1 MTEKEK
7 DTSLR
12 CHWDGDFA
20 TWPDYVRKVRLA
32 FEKTRRRR
40 RAQLGPDLV
49 SQLSGRAWVVT
60 QEIDYKALTQ
70 PNGARYLITFLEERL
85 ARVPIPDA
93 GSQAEALLLRLRRV
107 PGTSMAT
114 WCAQVREQ
122 YRKLQ
127 RALRR
132 ARGDAVEFKPGGA
145 PSQTSSKPRSS
156 PEPAAEEGTEEEE
169 AQRADE
175 EEAEPRSPA
184 RPSSSKGGKSK
195 GKGDDLRSPSRG
207 SRSDPSDSEDEQ
219 DDNFWDD
226 LDTGLPEVLPSELL
240 GWIMLRKSSLNA
252 AQRLNVLSSIG
263 NSLKADDI
271 EKGLRGAEDELRLV
285 EKEREGRPKGSG
297 KSKHRPSFWVEHQGE
312 WGLLLTSEC
321 DDEDLLEGDI
331 HWLGGLPQ
339 DQVFQT
345 TSWETPSAP
354 PPAVEETFMSDDGF
368 WGADPSNPGAYL
380 WWNLEAD
387 GEYYHCDSHGTFWSW
402 SEADV
407 WNDVL
412 WSTPEES
419 KPIVEAFA
427 AYEEKMRSFQESRRA
442 SAAKNAS
449 RGFFPKG
456 KFKGKSMFGKKG
468 GKGKGFGTRFA
479 SSSTSSSSPSVM
491 AVQGGGKPGSPGYQ
505 GCFICGAKDH
515 DYRSCPRRSR
525 PGGKGG
531 KVFMVAEEEELMET
545 FVCHP
550 LSHPERPLEIMA
562 ADEISHPET
571 EGFGVLDT
579 GATETVAGL
588 AALEWIMYKRHAAGM
603 DHDGF
608 QVLNVPN
615 KLFKFGNGMTQKSES
630 VILLPQRLGDK
641 KLSLGIFTLEAQGVP
656 VLVGIR
662 TLAKLGALIDTGRS
676 AMVLT
681 AINASLLAPLRKS
694 SSGHLLMD
702 LSHDWLSE
710 GTQIL
715 FASDTAAPSPSVKY
729 SPSPLSMLSCFMV
742 REGHVFEDCDVH
754 ATSTTSMP
762 MSTTSDVSIF
772 LSESELH
779 FYQSLHG
786 HEAEDFLSQCF
797 AVRFHPPPPDLAR
810 APEDANLAD
819 FEAQDSTSMS
829 WRALT
834 LLAATAAVF
843 GSHVPSS
850 SGQGQELGSELH
862 AKGEEGS
869 EDQRDLHR
877 EVRHFSYGPERPQRP
892 SHPWPAVQRPTR
904 AGTSLQRLGDREQW
918 TCQLGR
924 MPTVSTTLE
933 LHPGVRGNR
942 IAPTS
947 RADSSRHQEASRGI
961 GRESTVQPADEE
973 SSHRLGRCR
982 TLPPDQA
989 RQHPSSQSRSRVWQP
1004 HADHQCHFEPSESRQ
1019 PDSAESDRGGK
1030 SDRRG
1035 DPWHGSWEQIPA
1047 IRNSAR
1053 RSRVRGSL
1061 KPLLVGPESGRRS
1074 SLGVDGGEGAGEP
1087 YMSENSEG
1095 DLALRGGTFA
1105 NSNDQVPKNERM
1117 FKNAQAPPNVKAPPN
1132 LFKFDYA
1139 SGAKEQEAF
1148 EDSLPEGR
1156 HDGEPGGEDRTM
1168 TPFPKKEFAMVVESM
1183 NELVEEG
1190 DMIFKAHG
1198 GISSLQQWDVMELC
1212 CGPQSQL
1219 TEEVLK
1225 AGGRGGRI
1233 GLHNNCDLTKE
1244 EGIEKALELL
1254 KAHRPRWI
1262 WASFPCGPTS
1272 AVQALNERTPEG
1284 REKSVFRKRHAR
1296 KVLRGGLRVL
1306 HEHLRMDGEIVWEW
1320 PRFNKAWK
1328 LPEVQEFWHALQTA
1342 GKAYEILADG
1352 CMFGLSSPD
1361 GPVKKPWRFM
1371 VTREHALKGL
1381 ARQCDG
1387 SHHHVPCLGAN
1398 ARNSAYYTPQLC
1410 RVAAR
1415 GMLQTSELIGG
1426 IQEVEPDP
1434 SVLEKLTPQELQH
1447 LMESVLKLHR
1457 LCGHPNN
1464 RALLKLLRARGASEE
1479 LKAAALQLA
1488 CPECHESKTASPTV
1502 KVSLEREDVIWKTL
1516 QMDAFFFRRRGQAH
1530 HFLLMLDEASSFA
1543 VVKEVKVHP
1552 AEESENIT
1560 TAEVITTLEESWSQI
1575 FGYPSRLRCDA
1586 EGAFRGTDLAMWCSE
1601 RGIDM
1606 IHVPA
1611 EHHQATGAVEKA
1623 IGELRWKMEK
1633 FLRNEPIEPKRA
1645 AFAMTQAHNHVTRVG
1660 GYAPAQWA
1668 FGRSENV
1675 TINVAAASSE
1685 GIPGHEMAENLRL
1698 RIEAEHLHNKL
1709 SAEARISRARNSRSK
1724 PAKQFIPGDIVFY
1737 QRYKVPRR
1745 APANEDV
1752 DVPRMRIARWYGPA
1766 RVLACETRVDDTGT
1780 ARTPS
1785 SVVWLVSC
1793 GRLLKAHCDQV
1804 RHGSERELLIA
1815 NASGTMAMPWTFS
1828 MMSNSLTKGAFEDLT
1843 SSKAERFEAK
1853 RRQTF
1858 RPSALERKRQKQQE
1872 EDEVQDDAM
1881 SSSSEELL
1889 PDEVHMDPTLKEGMH
1904 PDDSDDLDIERLL
1917 SDPTY
1922 MPLHPVVP
1930 PDVKE
1935 ARGSDDVEFRQQRKR
1950 HEQDDRP
1957 HHAKFPKK
1965 YKNPDLVGW
1974 CSQPANDFVL
1984 AVTIDAPA
1992 NEEEWRSILKDP
2004 KKYTSKEVKKG
2015 CEVAWHKLNSVQRQA
2030 MKEAKDLEVNSWVA
2044 NRVCERAGADV
2055 PKSRLMKMRWVLVF
2069 KAVDDPN
2076 QPNKVKAKA
2085 RIVILGFSDP
2095 DQEYLDKAA
2104 PTLSRRGKMLLLNL
2118 ACHRRWR
2125 TLKADARAAFLQGS
2139 ESQRSRS
2146 VFAQPVQ
2153 ELGEKMQ
2160 CGPQEAVRLLRAAY
2174 GLVNAP
2180 REWYWDVE
2188 KIATQ
2193 TCGMQ
2198 RLTCE
2203 PCIWVC
2209 KDKDGNVQG
2218 AIASHVDD
2226 FIVTGNENSE
2236 LWYDTLTK
2244 FHGALSWSPW
2254 ESDPYLHCG
2263 IEVHQQANYS
2273 FNFDHSQYAAQI
2285 KQIDVDKHSSEV
2297 TPQELSQARAVLGSI
2312 QWRVSRR
2319 HHNMPHDCPS
2329 FSHSFLAA
2337 STPRRSSTR
2346 STNWSGRCVPRSTCL

>member
-1 MTEKEK
+1 M
-7 DTSLR
+7 
-12 CHWDGDFA
+12 
-20 TWPDYVRKVRLA
+20 
-32 FEKTRRRR
+32 
-40 RAQLGPDLV
+40 
-49 SQLSGRAWVVT
+49 
-60 QEIDYKALTQ
+60 
-70 PNGARYLITFLEERL
+70 
-85 ARVPIPDA
+85 
-93 GSQAEALLLRLRRV
+93 
-107 PGTSMAT
+107 
-114 WCAQVREQ
+114 
-122 YRKLQ
+122 KL
-127 RALRR
+127 
-132 ARGDAVEFKPGGA
+132 K
-145 PSQTSSKPRSS
+145 
-156 PEPAAEEGTEEEE
+156 
-169 AQRADE
+169 
-175 EEAEPRSPA
+175 
-184 RPSSSKGGKSK
+184 
-195 GKGDDLRSPSRG
+195 
-207 SRSDPSDSEDEQ
+207 
-219 DDNFWDD
+219 
-226 LDTGLPEVLPSELL
+226 
-240 GWIMLRKSSLNA
+240 I
-252 AQRLNVLSSIG
+252 
-263 NSLKADDI
+263 
-271 EKGLRGAEDELRLV
+271 
-285 EKEREGRPKGSG
+285 
-297 KSKHRPSFWVEHQGE
+297 
-312 WGLLLTSEC
+312 
-321 DDEDLLEGDI
+321 
-331 HWLGGLPQ
+331 
-339 DQVFQT
+339 
-345 TSWETPSAP
+345 
-354 PPAVEETFMSDDGF
+354 
-368 WGADPSNPGAYL
+368 
-380 WWNLEAD
+380 
-387 GEYYHCDSHGTFWSW
+387 
-402 SEADV
+402 
-407 WNDVL
+407 
-412 WSTPEES
+412 
-419 KPIVEAFA
+419 
-427 AYEEKMRSFQESRRA
+427 
-442 SAAKNAS
+442 
-449 RGFFPKG
+449 
-456 KFKGKSMFGKKG
+456 
-468 GKGKGFGTRFA
+468 
-479 SSSTSSSSPSVM
+479 
-491 AVQGGGKPGSPGYQ
+491 
-505 GCFICGAKDH
+505 
-515 DYRSCPRRSR
+515 
-525 PGGKGG
+525 
-531 KVFMVAEEEELMET
+531 
-545 FVCHP
+545 
-550 LSHPERPLEIMA
+550 
-562 ADEISHPET
+562 
-571 EGFGVLDT
+571 
-579 GATETVAGL
+579 
-588 AALEWIMYKRHAAGM
+588 
-603 DHDGF
+603 
-608 QVLNVPN
+608 
-615 KLFKFGNGMTQKSES
+615 
-630 VILLPQRLGDK
+630 
-641 KLSLGIFTLEAQGVP
+641 
-656 VLVGIR
+656 
-662 TLAKLGALIDTGRS
+662 
-676 AMVLT
+676 
-681 AINASLLAPLRKS
+681 
-694 SSGHLLMD
+694 
-702 LSHDWLSE
+702 
-710 GTQIL
+710 
-715 FASDTAAPSPSVKY
+715 
-729 SPSPLSMLSCFMV
+729 
-742 REGHVFEDCDVH
+742 
-754 ATSTTSMP
+754 
-762 MSTTSDVSIF
+762 
-772 LSESELH
+772 
-779 FYQSLHG
+779 
-786 HEAEDFLSQCF
+786 FLSQCF

-810 APEDANLAD
+810 ATEDANLAN

-869 EDQRDLHR
+869 ENQGSLHR
-877 EVRHFSYGPERPQRP
+877 EVRHFSHGPERPQGP

-904 AGTSLQRLGDREQW
+904 AGTSLQRPGDREQW

-961 GRESTVQPADEE
+961 GRESTIQPADEE

-989 RQHPSSQSRSRVWQP
+989 RQRPSPQSRSRVWQP
-1004 HADHQCHFEPSESRQ
+1004 HADHQCHIESSESRQ

-1053 RSRVRGSL
+1053 GSRVRGSL
-1061 KPLLVGPESGRRS
+1061 KPLLVGHESGRRS
-1074 SLGVDGGEGAGEP
+1074 SLGVDGGEGAEEP

-1095 DLALRGGTFA
+1095 DLALRGGTFM

-1117 FKNAQAPPNVKAPPN
+1117 FKNAQAPPNVKVPPN
-1132 LFKFDYA
+1132 LFKSDYA
-1139 SGAKEQEAF
+1139 SGTKEQEAF

-1183 NELVEEG
+1183 NELVEES

-1244 EGIEKALELL
+1244 EGVEKALELL

-1410 RVAAR
+1410 WVAAR

-1516 QMDAFFFRRRGQAH
+1516 QMDAFFFRHRGQVH

-1858 RPSALERKRQKQQE
+1858 RPPVPERKRQKQQE

-2180 REWYWDVE
+2180 REWYRDVE

-2273 FNFDHSQYAAQI
+2273 FSFDHSQYAAQI

-2312 QWRVSRR
+2312 QWRVSQTAPQHASRLSLLQSQLPCSKHSKEILHQINKLVREVCAQKHLSVRVQQLEAVKDEDLVMIAWTDAAVANRPDLASTGGYVVGLCHKQILDGIRSPVNMVAWRSGKLHRTARSSLAAELQAMGEGEQELMFCRALWAELLGHSMDLTRPERTIAKVEAAVVIDAKSAYDAYHQGDGASAAFSMKEKYSALELLSIRENMTKANARLLWVSSDAQLADGLTKASAADLMKTFMMKGQLWNVKYDPGFVAAKKKRR
-2319 HHNMPHDCPS
+2319 LNPESQEPEPELIEDESWHTFQRRQATSAKTFRPCDS
-2329 FSHSFLAA
+2329 VWFSHL
-2337 STPRRSSTR
+2337 
-2346 STNWSGRCVPRSTCL
+2346 NHDSTCNHSPSLHTAAI